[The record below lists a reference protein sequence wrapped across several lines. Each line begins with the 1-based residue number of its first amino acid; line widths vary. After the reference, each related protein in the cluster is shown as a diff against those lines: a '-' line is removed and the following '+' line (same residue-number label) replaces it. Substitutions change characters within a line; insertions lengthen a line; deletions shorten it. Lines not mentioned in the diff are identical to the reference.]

1 MTGKSP
7 SSRMQSSWRTCRAGS
22 REWGIFFVAARVV
35 AGSACFM
42 GVVVLLVLI
51 GVPCRLAVSQDAQE
65 KSSVAP
71 LPHVS
76 IAQAEEIFEKI
87 GQANDSMITISR
99 EDGVLKS
106 GIPLQYQE
114 ANNIRNQIGQAIQGY
129 GGHSSVSGNNHYECH
144 LISPNLT
151 GIIQRNESAR
161 LMLQELQG
169 QKRRLEVNDS
179 ETGLRISIANNED
192 YFLLFH
198 DRRDQGLIVQESDG
212 DFMFNGQFSD
222 FNDFCLRNSDYCQQ
236 RLFPLFRRFG
246 IKFPETA
253 YESSIRQL
261 ILDVMVG
268 DPQDVQELLSRVH
281 DQITSP
287 EYQQRQDGFKK
298 LVAEYPSNRVPL
310 VCLILDPEQPADVR
324 HHLLESLATHDKD
337 LHQTLK
343 NIVLPQDLL
352 NNVPFLVWV
361 LKTEEMPSSND
372 PKVADAVPQPAA
384 GSQETSP
391 PGTTPQVSSVRDP
404 RFPSIVR
411 QRLAQLTQQPA
422 DTPLG
427 QWLEMA
433 LGRDDQAR
441 TTISLEVPVDF
452 FENSDGFSL
461 ISGKCQAFVQLV
473 SDGVTLRS
481 DRDHWKGAFN
491 HRTPREHFDETR
503 EFAKSRSLPTQ
514 WLVEPSGYKL
524 DEDVHALVLF
534 ERLRP
539 EIKERPANPNYAYY
553 QSQQAQNPTNAC
565 QIDGES
571 LLLSMDMG
579 QSPVKMEESPCRV
592 QFAEH
597 AGKKRAIQIV
607 DRPGKDFSLTLH
619 SEELGVYTRLQV
631 KANGETTLR
640 QFQGS
645 QTFQSLSP
653 TFQQFQADHP
663 AVVDTVL
670 LPAMKLLGAE
680 IRREGAASSAELP

>member
-1 MTGKSP
+1 
-7 SSRMQSSWRTCRAGS
+7 MQSSWRIHRVGA
-22 REWGIFFVAARVV
+22 REWDILFVAARIW
-35 AGSACFM
+35 AGSARFM
-42 GVVVLLVLI
+42 AVFVLLLLTS
-51 GVPCRLAVSQDAQE
+51 VPCRLAISQDAQE
-65 KSSVAP
+65 KSSVVP
-71 LPHVS
+71 LPQVS
-76 IAQAEEIFEKI
+76 IAQVEDIFEKI

-106 GIPLQYQE
+106 GIPLHYQE

-161 LMLQELQG
+161 LMLQEGQG
-169 QKRRLEVNDS
+169 QKRRLEINDS
-179 ETGLRISIANNED
+179 DAGLRISIANNED

-198 DRRDQGLIVQESDG
+198 DRREQGLIVQESDG

-222 FNDFCLRNSDYCQQ
+222 FNDFCLRNSEYCQQ

-246 IKFPETA
+246 VKFPETA

-268 DPQDVQELLSRVH
+268 DPQDVQQLLSRVH
-281 DQITSP
+281 DQVSSP
-287 EYQQRQDGFKK
+287 EYQQRQDGFKQ
-298 LVAEYPSNRVPL
+298 LLAEYPANRLPL
-310 VCLILDPEQPADVR
+310 VRLILDTQQPADVR
-324 HHLLESLATHDKD
+324 HHLLEALATHDKD

-352 NNVPFLVWV
+352 NNVPFLVWI
-361 LKTEEMPSSND
+361 LKTEEMPASND
-372 PKVADAVPQPAA
+372 PKAAGDGPQPE
-384 GSQETSP
+384 ETSQATP
-391 PGTTPQVSSVRDP
+391 PQVTPPQESPVRDP
-404 RFPSIVR
+404 RFQGVVR
-411 QRLAQLTQQPA
+411 QRLAQLTQQSA
-422 DTPLG
+422 DTPLD

-433 LGRDDQAR
+433 LGREDQAR
-441 TTISLEVPVDF
+441 TATSLELPADF
-452 FENSDGFSL
+452 FENSEGFGL
-461 ISGKCQAFVQLV
+461 IAGKCQAFVQLV
-473 SDGVTLRS
+473 SDGVALRS
-481 DRDHWKGAFN
+481 DRDHWKASFN

-503 EFAKSRSLPTQ
+503 EFAKSRSLPIQ

-579 QSPVKMEESPCRV
+579 PSPVKMDESPCRL

-607 DRPGKDFSLTLH
+607 DRPGQDFSLTLH

-631 KANGETTLR
+631 KANGETTIR
-640 QFQGS
+640 QFHGS
-645 QTFQSLSP
+645 QTFQSRST
-653 TFQQFQADHP
+653 TFQQFQSDHP
-663 AVVDTVL
+663 TVVDTVL

-680 IRREGAASSAELP
+680 IRRVEAASATELP